1 MCVVQWV
8 QKVSVCCVLFCRV
21 VSVAPFLPRDP
32 SVQRIPFIPPGG
44 DRTIFALWELLPPGD
59 KECKIKHVETLRAV
73 TYLRG
78 DYLSSLLLIIGP
90 TFLCITALRYVSTM
104 VSLFFRRFF
113 LPVML

>member
-73 TYLRG
+73 PICEATIYRRYCLLSARHFFSKCLRMFSPWSHFS
-78 DYLSSLLLIIGP
+78 LPLFLLLI
-90 TFLCITALRYVSTM
+90 L
-104 VSLFFRRFF
+104 
-113 LPVML
+113 

>member
-1 MCVVQWV
+1 MGSEGECVLCAGCVVL
-8 QKVSVCCVLFCRV
+8 CLLRPFC
-21 VSVAPFLPRDP
+21 PHPHP
-32 SVQRIPFIPPGG
+32 SLHRIPFIPPGG